1 MHHCAGANETNMLLQ
16 FAFLAFYV
24 IIGYRLDAVIL
35 NFIMII
41 QCVIS
46 TLQRQKTHNEV
57 ISPLIIFYFSSILIS
72 VGNNN
77 LIGMMYDPSNKS
89 YAYIVPEN
97 VSEASLIWCVGATFI
112 FIGYYLFDRFSFP
125 SIRYD
130 LNDKAVKAFFII
142 VLIISIF
149 SPVLKQI
156 FSFLG
161 SIYRLVALAGTLGVM
176 FFARLWANEDSNRY
190 RYYAILLFFIQTVNA
205 LFFAY
210 LRFELIMPALV
221 LILGYIAGKNS
232 AKAIFS
238 NKVIPFGIVILLF
251 VASFSTLS
259 KYRGN
264 YAKVFM
270 EEIFFKKEQ
279 EVDPFLRDQK
289 YETSLITR
297 VSCVAQISNI
307 IRLVNENDFY
317 GGVASAPILT
327 ALIPRFLWPEK
338 PNIELGLWFA
348 LEIGAAYAEEGKR
361 GNNSVNMTIPG
372 QLYLDFGWIGI
383 VIGCIFFGGFV
394 AVLWNAVGFFHSSY
408 NILGIIFGGYLLMYS
423 FYAPTLDLQIV
434 VTFTSIYLLLY
445 LINRILNANQ
455 SKT

>member
-1 MHHCAGANETNMLLQ
+1 MLLQ

-24 IIGYRLDAVIL
+24 IIGFKLDAVIL

-41 QCVIS
+41 QCVVSI
-46 TLQRQKTHNEV
+46 LQRQKTHNEV

-72 VGNNN
+72 YGNNN
-77 LIGMMYDPSNKS
+77 LIGIMFSPENKS
-89 YAYIVPEN
+89 YSYIVPEN

-125 SIRYD
+125 SISYD
-130 LNDKAVKAFFII
+130 LNEKAVQSFFI
-142 VLIISIF
+142 VLLMISIF
-149 SPVLKQI
+149 SPVLSKVL
-156 FSFLG
+156 SFLG
-161 SIYRLVALAGTLGVM
+161 SIYRLVSLSGTLGVM
-176 FFARLWANEDSNRY
+176 FYARLWAKEDSKKY
-190 RYYAILLFFIQTVNA
+190 GSYAVLLFFIQTTNA

-210 LRFELIMPALV
+210 LRFELIAPALV

-232 AKAIFS
+232 VKAVFS
-238 NKVIPFGIVILLF
+238 SKVVPFVIVLFLF
-251 VASFSTLS
+251 VASFSILS
-259 KYRGN
+259 RYRGN
-264 YAKVFM
+264 YAQVFM
-270 EEIFFKKEQ
+270 KEIFNKNEK
-279 EVDPFLRDQK
+279 EVDPFAGNSERQ
-289 YETSLITR
+289 TSLITR

-348 LEIGAAYAEEGKR
+348 LEIGAAYAEEGQR

-383 VIGCIFFGGFV
+383 VIGCILFGGFV
-394 AVLWNAVGFFHSSY
+394 AMLWNAVGFFRSSY

-434 VTFTSIYLLLY
+434 VTFLSIYLLLS

>member
-1 MHHCAGANETNMLLQ
+1 MK
-16 FAFLAFYV
+16 
-24 IIGYRLDAVIL
+24 
-35 NFIMII
+35 
-41 QCVIS
+41 
-46 TLQRQKTHNEV
+46 KTHLKANGY
-57 ISPLIIFYFSSILIS
+57 FYPSIL
-72 VGNNN
+72 VLFV
-77 LIGMMYDPSNKS
+77 LI
-89 YAYIVPEN
+89 
-97 VSEASLIWCVGATFI
+97 TI

-125 SIRYD
+125 SISYD
-130 LNDKAVKAFFII
+130 LNEKAVQSFFI
-142 VLIISIF
+142 VLLMISIF
-149 SPVLKQI
+149 SPVLSKVL
-156 FSFLG
+156 SFLG
-161 SIYRLVALAGTLGVM
+161 SIYRLVSLSGTLGVM
-176 FFARLWANEDSNRY
+176 FYARLWAKEDSKKY
-190 RYYAILLFFIQTVNA
+190 GSYAVLLFFIQTTNA

-210 LRFELIMPALV
+210 LRFELIAPALV

-232 AKAIFS
+232 VKAVFS
-238 NKVIPFGIVILLF
+238 SKVVPFVIVLFLF
-251 VASFSTLS
+251 VASFSILS
-259 KYRGN
+259 RYRGN
-264 YAKVFM
+264 YAQVFM
-270 EEIFFKKEQ
+270 KEIFNKNEK
-279 EVDPFLRDQK
+279 EVDPFAGNSERQ
-289 YETSLITR
+289 TSLITR

-348 LEIGAAYAEEGKR
+348 LEIGAAYAEEGQR

-383 VIGCIFFGGFV
+383 VIGCILFGGFV
-394 AVLWNAVGFFHSSY
+394 AMLWNAVGFFRSSY

-434 VTFTSIYLLLY
+434 VTFLSIYLLLS